1 MTAYAKSHHR
11 SQRSGPLTARR
22 TTLRIGTAL
31 AGGLFGLALAQ
42 PVLASPVLPTLPTV
56 KSVASGVVGDVTF
69 ATNGPATKL
78 SVSVKDSTIIDWS
91 TFSIG
96 GGGTVSYAGCLT
108 SCTVVNRVTGGT
120 ASQIDGAIDAVNST
134 HPINI
139 WLFNTAGIAFSKTG
153 SFSGGSLV
161 LSTLGDNVT
170 DATKLT
176 GTAVDFKTGAGT
188 IALDGAITSSGSVLL
203 VGQSIGLTNTGAL
216 LSNISAT
223 GPVVMVAGADVSFPA
238 GPGSPLSYLIKGGT
252 PVAVTPV
259 SIAGKVT
266 GSQIMV
272 GAMSPGGGV
281 ASLLQVATGGSL
293 TATANGGSVTLSTT
307 NDGTVT
313 GDTTVADGGLITAT
327 ADRISFNGGAVA
339 ASGTGGSVLVYAPS
353 VLDADTMLTG
363 AATFAGTLDGGKTL
377 TVTGNAEFDKA
388 VGGATALAALGVSG
402 TTLIK
407 AAAITT
413 TGAQTYS
420 GAVTLGA
427 DTTLA
432 GTVQFAGA
440 LDGGKA
446 LTVTGDAEFDGAVGG
461 TTKLTSLGVSGTTLI
476 KTAAISTTG
485 AQTYTGAVTL
495 GANTTL
501 TGAVKFAG
509 TLDGGKTLAVTG
521 NAEFDNAVGG
531 TTKLTSLGVS
541 GTTLVKTAA
550 ITTTG
555 TQAYTGAVTLGVG
568 TTLTTTNSDVGFG
581 STVNGTFGLTVAA
594 GTGGIALAGQAGGTA
609 ALGTVILTG
618 KAIGLAGVDA
628 GALTITNSGTLTL
641 NGGDYTIGAAPYTF
655 TSAATTNGTLTLGQ
669 ATTFGGA
676 VTLGSDTTING
687 ANAAFTQT
695 VDGGSALAIG
705 KAATFGGVVGGG
717 TALSSLTV
725 TGASTI
731 NGGAITTSGVQDYK
745 GAATLGAATVLKTAN
760 SNVTFESTIGSASAP
775 DFTINAGTGTVSLQ
789 GQTGTAA
796 APLGLVKLTGD
807 GVSLAG
813 VASSFLQPVLTNGS
827 VLTLNTGIYVPQGGA
842 SYSFGAFGPVI
853 VNGTL
858 TLGQASFFGALTLGS
873 ATTLDASANNKGI
886 QITGQVTGGGFD
898 LTIKAGSAPLTL
910 AGVSGTKS
918 LTLGDGSLRLLGGTY
933 DVDGGG
939 AYDFGPVYTD
949 GTLVLGQVTTFGA
962 VQLFND
968 TVINGA
974 NAIFS
979 GTIDGTVSGIYKLS
993 VGKNAT
999 FDGAIGG
1006 AFALTGLTV
1015 TGTSTINAATI
1026 TTTGNQTYT
1035 GAVTLGANT
1044 ILTSS
1049 GNGTV
1054 TLGAVTGGANSL
1066 KINAGAASGS
1076 IVLNGVSGTS
1086 ALVLTDKT
1094 LTLNGGTYDVD
1105 GGAAYNFGSGPV
1117 LVNGTL
1123 TLGQDTTFGPM
1134 TLTGAATLDGSAGHA
1149 VSLGTVDGSFDLAV
1163 KTGASTATLGGAIG
1177 ATTAL
1182 TSLSVTGPGTINGG
1196 AITTSGNQTYTGAVT
1211 LGANTVL
1218 TSTGNGT
1225 ATLGAVTGAGNS
1237 LKVDVGT
1244 ASGAIVL
1251 NGVAGTSG
1259 LILIDKT
1266 LTLNTGTYTPAAGA
1280 DFTFGDA
1287 TANGTLILGQSTLFQ
1302 ALKLDSATTLDGSV
1316 GNHAIT
1322 LGSPVNG
1329 AQALTVKTGIAAIT
1343 AEAQIGGNTALGAV
1357 TMTGGVI
1364 RLAGVDAASLTL
1376 NNGSTLRL
1384 DTGNYTIGTAP
1395 FAVPY
1400 AFGVATV
1407 DGTLTLGQ
1415 ATTFGALTLAA
1426 GTTINSSTAGA
1437 TNTGAPLTFA
1447 SIAGAQDLTVNAGA
1461 STITINNGVG
1471 TSVTP
1476 LTSLSLTAGGGIT
1489 LPGGPVYTTG
1499 AQTYAGQL
1507 NLTVDTTLD
1516 SSAGGGD
1523 ITLGTTVNAAVA
1535 PAMPNFTV
1543 NAGTGSILAS
1553 GAMGS
1558 VANPLGAVSLTG
1570 RNITLSGLDASAFA
1584 YSHSGTLLLTGG
1596 DYTIGS
1602 GATFDFG
1609 DVIATGTLTLGQPT
1623 TFGAFGL
1630 ANDTTI
1636 AGADVTFGGAVDG
1649 AYSLTVNKNGT
1660 FAAAVG
1666 GSQPLTKLIM
1676 LGNTAIN
1683 GGKIVT
1689 TGTQGY
1695 TGAVTLG
1702 ANTLLD
1708 SSAGSGAIVFDQTLD
1723 GGFDLVTKAGAGL
1736 TVFSSKVGSMAKLAS
1751 LTITGDAAIDGG
1763 GVVTSGLQDY
1773 KGLVSLGA
1781 ATVLDSSTGNGA
1793 ITFAKMLDGTHDL
1806 TVAAGTGLTT
1816 FGGTVGSANALTSL
1830 TVTGASVI
1838 NGGSVTTKGLQDYQ
1852 GAVTIGAATT
1862 LDSSAGNGAITFE
1875 KTLDGGFD
1883 LTATAGTG
1891 LTTFT
1896 GAVGGTARLA
1906 SLTVTGTSAINGGS
1920 VTTTGLQDYKDA
1932 ATIGAATTLDS
1943 SAGNGTITF
1952 EKTLDGG
1959 FDLTATAGTGLT
1971 TFTGAVGSIAKLASL
1986 TVTGTSAINGG
1997 SVSTTG
2003 LQDYKGAATLGAAT
2017 LIDSSANNGAITFE
2031 KTLDGG
2037 FDLTA
2042 MAGTGLTTF
2051 TGAVGSTAK
2060 LASLVVTGAS
2070 AINGG
2075 AVTTTGLQYYK
2086 GAATIG
2092 AATLLDSSAGNG
2104 AITFGNTLDGGFA
2117 LTTKAGTGLTSF
2129 AGNVGQTNP
2138 LGALTVSG
2146 PALFTAFGVLTSGA
2160 QDYQGAVSLATPSIL
2175 FDSTPGNGA
2184 ITFEKTVD
2192 GLSSLTARAGTGLTT
2207 FRGTVGATTELGS
2220 VSVTGAAAINGG
2232 LVATGNAQ
2240 QYLGAVTLGAA
2251 TTLDNSAG
2259 AGNIGFGSTL
2269 DGGFALT
2276 TKTGPGVTIFGGPVG
2291 GLNPLASL
2299 TVFGLAQ
2306 VSTGTIT
2313 TAGAQDFKGAVT
2325 LFAPTVTF
2333 DSSAGNGAI
2342 TFEQTLDG
2350 GSAVTMN
2357 TGSGTTTFGGA
2368 VGGITLLTSL
2378 AVNGAAAINGGAV
2391 TTAGGQSYQGAV
2403 TLGMAT
2409 TLDTSAFGGALQF
2422 AKTLD
2427 GGFDLAAKVGA
2438 GQATFGGAVGGLAKL
2453 ASLSVTG
2460 ASAING
2466 GAVTTTNAQDYQG
2479 AVTLGA
2485 ATTLDSTAGNG
2496 AISFAATLDGGF
2508 ALTATAGTGLTTFTG
2523 AVGSAA
2529 KLASLTVSGASA
2541 INGGSVTTTGAQD
2554 YKGAATIGAATTFD
2568 SSAGNGAISF
2578 EKTLDGAFALTATA
2592 GTGQTTFGGAVGGTA
2607 KLASLTVTGTSAIN
2621 GGSVTTTG
2629 AQDYQ
2634 GAATIGAATTLDSSA
2649 GNGAITFGKTLD
2661 GGFDLTANAGTGLT
2675 SFGGAVGGTARLA
2688 SLTVAGASAINGGSV
2703 TTTGL
2708 QDYKGA
2714 VALNAA
2720 TMLDSS
2726 AGNGAISFEKTLD
2739 GGFALGI
2746 RTGTGLATFGGVVG
2760 GLNFLAS
2767 LTVGGPALINTGT
2780 IWTTGAQDYQ
2790 GAVTLGT
2797 NTTLDSHAGG
2807 GAITFAKTLDGGFA
2821 LVSQAGSGLTTFGG
2835 AVGAAAK
2842 LASLTVAG
2850 TSAINGGSVTTTG
2863 AQTYQGAATLGAGTV
2878 LDSSAGNGAIG
2889 FANTLDGGFGF
2900 VANAGT
2906 GLTTFGGAVGATA
2919 RLASLTVT
2927 GASAING
2934 GSVTTTGAQDYQ
2946 GAATIGAGTVLDSSA
2961 GNGAISFEK
2970 TLDGGYALPA
2980 KAGSGTTTFGG
2991 AVGATAKLAALTV
3004 TGASAINGGSIATTG
3019 AQDYQGAVSL
3029 GAGALLDS
3037 SAGNGAITFEKTLDG
3052 GSALAANAGTG
3063 LTTFTGAVGSTARL
3077 ASLTVTGTSAING
3090 GSVTTTGLQDY
3101 KGAATL
3107 GAGTVLDSSAGNG
3120 AITFEKTLDGGFALS
3135 AAAGTGLTTF
3145 GGAVGSAARLA
3156 SLTVTGALAI
3166 NGGSVTTT
3174 GAQDYKGAVSLG
3186 AGTMLDSSAG
3196 NGAITFEQALDGGFG
3211 LTANAGTGLTT
3222 FGGAVGA
3229 AAKLASLTV
3238 TGASAIN
3245 GGGVTTIGVQDYQG
3259 AATIGAGT
3267 TLDSSAGNGAITF
3280 EKTLD
3285 GGFALTANAG
3295 TGLTTF
3301 TGAVG
3306 STARLASLAV
3316 TGTSAINGGS
3326 VTTTGAQDYKG
3337 AATIG
3342 AATTL
3347 DSSAGNG
3354 AISFENTLDGGF
3366 ALATN
3371 AGTGATM
3378 FGGQVG
3384 AAARLA
3390 SVTIA
3395 GPAAINGGGIATSGL
3410 QDYKGAVTI
3419 GAATTLDSST
3429 GSGAITF
3436 EKTLDGGF
3444 SLIANAGG
3452 AQTTFGGIVGGATK
3466 LASLA
3471 VTGTSLINTA
3481 AISSTGTQTYGGAV
3495 TLGTVSQLA
3504 GSTVTFASTL
3514 DGAFG
3519 LTVAGNGVF
3528 SGPVGHTTALDSLT
3542 VTGTSQIGTSQ
3553 IGTTKA
3559 QAYQGAVT
3567 LAVDST
3573 LASADTG
3580 VTFGSTLDGAHALT
3594 INAIKGTVAFNGTVG
3609 ATTPLTSLTFTATG
3623 ATIGQPIVAGTIDII
3638 DSGSTLYLGDL
3649 APYTAAGAKTGTAG
3663 TDFIL
3668 DKTAIGNLQ
3677 STGTL
3682 TIDASQYG
3690 KPGVV
3695 TGNFAIAGKVQAFNI
3710 YGLGSLFVWGNIVE
3724 GGTALTSLQLGGD
3737 GTAPADMA
3745 TQLTMIATTAG
3756 GISDAG
3762 VAGNAGAA
3770 VYAPTAAVSFN
3781 AAALAAGQDAG
3792 FLGLLG
3798 MTPGKTISQPQA
3810 QGMINNPGSALYF
3823 AAVAGGAPYAAKQLV
3838 VANSMSVRF
3847 TNFALF
3853 QNTGAP
3859 GLNSGITL
3867 GTISKP
3873 ATPALTV
3880 FGGGTAN
3887 TDPFAV
3893 FGSING
3899 VTGISTALLG
3909 GSVIS
3914 AQNISVPIS
3923 RINGC
3928 VIGSSAGCITPAP
3941 LSTTLNAVDPS
3952 HVTIFYANTDYVVA
3966 FDPLVGTN
3974 NESLFNDFGSLGVG
3988 DVRDPGPPCRPG
4000 DKPCPAP
4007 QKGAH

>member
-1 MTAYAKSHHR
+1 MTGYAKSHHR
-11 SQRSGPLTARR
+11 SLR
-22 TTLRIGTAL
+22 TGLRIGTAL
-31 AGGLFGLALAQ
+31 AGGLFGLAAAH
-42 PVLASPVLPTLPTV
+42 PALASTVLPTGQSVQAVATGAPSDVKFTNPTA
-56 KSVASGVVGDVTF
+56 KS
-69 ATNGPATKL
+69 L
-78 SVSVKDSTIIDWS
+78 QISVKDSTIVNWS
-91 TFSIG
+91 TYSISSDAS
-96 GGGTVSYAGCLT
+96 VSYVGCLT
-108 SCTVVNRVTGGT
+108 ICTVLNRVTTAT
-120 ASQIDGAIDAVNST
+120 ASQIDGPIDATNST

-139 WLFNTAGIAFSKTG
+139 WLINPNGITFSSKTG
-153 SFSGGSLV
+153 SFNGGSLV
-161 LSTLGDNVT
+161 LSTLGST
-170 DATKLT
+170 LADATKLS
-176 GTAVDFKTGAGT
+176 GSALEFKNGSGA

-203 VGQSIGLTNTGAL
+203 VGQKIGLTNTGAL
-216 LSNISAT
+216 VSNISAT
-223 GPVVMVAGADVSFPA
+223 GPVVMVAGADVSFPS

-555 TQAYTGAVTLGVG
+555 TQTYTGAVTLGVG
-568 TTLTTTNSDVGFG
+568 TTITTTNSDVGFG

-628 GALTITNSGTLTL
+628 GALTIINSGTLTI

-745 GAATLGAATVLKTAN
+745 GAAMLGAATVLKTAN

-1570 RNITLSGLDASAFA
+1570 KNITLSGLDASAFA

-2051 TGAVGSTAK
+2051 TGAVGGTAM
-2060 LASLVVTGAS
+2060 LASLAVTGAS

-2104 AITFGNTLDGGFA
+2104 AITFGN
-2117 LTTKAGTGLTSF
+2117 
-2129 AGNVGQTNP
+2129 
-2138 LGALTVSG
+2138 
-2146 PALFTAFGVLTSGA
+2146 
-2160 QDYQGAVSLATPSIL
+2160 
-2175 FDSTPGNGA
+2175 
-2184 ITFEKTVD
+2184 
-2192 GLSSLTARAGTGLTT
+2192 
-2207 FRGTVGATTELGS
+2207 
-2220 VSVTGAAAINGG
+2220 
-2232 LVATGNAQ
+2232 
-2240 QYLGAVTLGAA
+2240 
-2251 TTLDNSAG
+2251 
-2259 AGNIGFGSTL
+2259 
-2269 DGGFALT
+2269 
-2276 TKTGPGVTIFGGPVG
+2276 
-2291 GLNPLASL
+2291 
-2299 TVFGLAQ
+2299 
-2306 VSTGTIT
+2306 
-2313 TAGAQDFKGAVT
+2313 
-2325 LFAPTVTF
+2325 
-2333 DSSAGNGAI
+2333 
-2342 TFEQTLDG
+2342 
-2350 GSAVTMN
+2350 
-2357 TGSGTTTFGGA
+2357 
-2368 VGGITLLTSL
+2368 
-2378 AVNGAAAINGGAV
+2378 
-2391 TTAGGQSYQGAV
+2391 
-2403 TLGMAT
+2403 
-2409 TLDTSAFGGALQF
+2409 
-2422 AKTLD
+2422 
-2427 GGFDLAAKVGA
+2427 
-2438 GQATFGGAVGGLAKL
+2438 
-2453 ASLSVTG
+2453 
-2460 ASAING
+2460 
-2466 GAVTTTNAQDYQG
+2466 
-2479 AVTLGA
+2479 
-2485 ATTLDSTAGNG
+2485 
-2496 AISFAATLDGGF
+2496 
-2508 ALTATAGTGLTTFTG
+2508 
-2523 AVGSAA
+2523 
-2529 KLASLTVSGASA
+2529 
-2541 INGGSVTTTGAQD
+2541 
-2554 YKGAATIGAATTFD
+2554 
-2568 SSAGNGAISF
+2568 
-2578 EKTLDGAFALTATA
+2578 
-2592 GTGQTTFGGAVGGTA
+2592 
-2607 KLASLTVTGTSAIN
+2607 
-2621 GGSVTTTG
+2621 
-2629 AQDYQ
+2629 
-2634 GAATIGAATTLDSSA
+2634 
-2649 GNGAITFGKTLD
+2649 
-2661 GGFDLTANAGTGLT
+2661 
-2675 SFGGAVGGTARLA
+2675 
-2688 SLTVAGASAINGGSV
+2688 
-2703 TTTGL
+2703 
-2708 QDYKGA
+2708 
-2714 VALNAA
+2714 
-2720 TMLDSS
+2720 
-2726 AGNGAISFEKTLD
+2726 TLD

-2878 LDSSAGNGAIG
+2878 LDSSAGNGAIS

-2970 TLDGGYALPA
+2970 TLDGGYALTA

-3238 TGASAIN
+3238 TGTSAIN

-3553 IGTTKA
+3553 ISTTKA